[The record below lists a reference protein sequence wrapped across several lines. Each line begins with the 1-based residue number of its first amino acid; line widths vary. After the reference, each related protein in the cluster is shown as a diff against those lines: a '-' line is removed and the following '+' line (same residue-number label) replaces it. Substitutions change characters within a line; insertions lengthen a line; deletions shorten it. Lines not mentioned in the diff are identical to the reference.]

1 MCPRFLAFA
10 LAAGAAA
17 QSPATLT
24 LDQAIQQA
32 LTRNLDLAAARYNI
46 SIAEARQITARLR
59 PNPVLTVSADHLDLL
74 GTGYN
79 LVNNAGPNEYAARTD
94 FVLERGGKRAAR
106 IGLAAAERSLAQL
119 AFTDASRRL
128 IFDVQSAFL
137 DAQIAKET
145 LALAQDNLRTLN
157 GIVQV
162 NTVRVRSGDLAVV
175 ELERSQ
181 VAAMQYQTAVR
192 QAELQLAQAKTR
204 LQLLTGSSAAD
215 FAVSDTIRRDDSRL
229 DAAALAERA
238 RLQRPDLLAAR
249 QNQPRTQADL
259 RLQIAQ
265 GKIDYTAGVEYRR
278 QQAISSYG
286 NSLGL
291 FLSVPL
297 PVFHRNQGEI
307 ARAQREVDQAA
318 ALLRAAEAR
327 VASEVASAWQQYT
340 TSRSLLEDIE
350 QRVLGKARQV
360 RQTTEYSYRRGEASL
375 IEFLDAQRAFNEVTQ
390 SYNEARG
397 NYARS
402 LYLMDSV
409 TGASVAGV
417 AP

>member
-249 QNQPRTQADL
+249 QNQPRTQPDL
-259 RLQIAQ
+259 RQQIAQ